1 MLGFKIS
8 RNRCYFRQSPLG
20 FLTFELRF
28 LLLRLRQ
35 EGLFL
40 CVVRAYA
47 CVGEACLCRRDS
59 VCFCCQGAIFPRTK
73 THTPI
78 HPHPKQA
85 QETPTTPRILCRLW
99 SLGLGRGPDS
109 WSEQRTW
116 TSFTATAVGTFQSPP
131 TTAATSSLPADT
143 SSVKPAPGKVRPWLT
158 RKSPP
163 SLSHS

>member
-8 RNRCYFRQSPLG
+8 RNRFYFRQSPLG

-59 VCFCCQGAIFPRTK
+59 VCFCSQSAIFPRTK
-73 THTPI
+73 TRPRRLFDSVPARLTLLHGTQTQSMSGCLVINRASSRLPLLTP
-78 HPHPKQA
+78 
-85 QETPTTPRILCRLW
+85 
-99 SLGLGRGPDS
+99 GRRPI
-109 WSEQRTW
+109 
-116 TSFTATAVGTFQSPP
+116 
-131 TTAATSSLPADT
+131 SSSKLKY
-143 SSVKPAPGKVRPWLT
+143 VVR
-158 RKSPP
+158 RGGG
-163 SLSHS
+163 SHFR